1 MAVAHISNKEAYLR
15 KMALD
20 GYIIRLD
27 LKEVKEMVRLL
38 SNATNNI
45 NQVAKR
51 ANETRSIYESDIKEL
66 QAQLDGLWGQT
77 DTILRS
83 LANIQK

>member
-1 MAVAHISNKEAYLR
+1 
-15 KMALD
+15 MALD
-20 GYIIRLD
+20 GYIIRID

-51 ANETRSIYESDIKEL
+51 ANETRSIYESDIKKL
-66 QAQLDGLWGQT
+66 QANLDGLWEQT
-77 DTILRS
+77 DTILWRR
-83 LANIQK
+83 I